1 MQTTP
6 THLASGAIVISV
18 DELTAEDLQHLLD
31 LKRSE
36 PERIRAREEEELRH
50 MLWRLLHRMPAE
62 TAAEIAELLSDT
74 SPAVVLADYFDG
86 FLLAHLGRR
95 SVEVVTIGHCLNTS
109 ASVAA

>member
-6 THLASGAIVISV
+6 THLASGAIVIPV

-36 PERIRAREEEELRH
+36 PERIRARNDEELRRT
-50 MLWRLLHRMPAE
+50 LWRLLQRMPAK
-62 TAAEIAELLSDT
+62 TSAGIAELLSDT
-74 SPAVVLADYFDG
+74 SPGVVLADYFDD
-86 FLLAHLGRR
+86 FLLAHLGHR
-95 SVEVVTIGHCLNTS
+95 SADVPTTGYYLSTS

>member
-62 TAAEIAELLSDT
+62 TAAEIAELLTPILTQRNRPHFHAYSKCKSLPPHHGT
-74 SPAVVLADYFDG
+74 TVSGMSAE
-86 FLLAHLGRR
+86 R
-95 SVEVVTIGHCLNTS
+95 STGL
-109 ASVAA
+109 

>member
-62 TAAEIAELLSDT
+62 TAAEIAELLSLDPPPDDCQCRGASSLRLIWPTVSAERARADT
-74 SPAVVLADYFDG
+74 GA
-86 FLLAHLGRR
+86 R
-95 SVEVVTIGHCLNTS
+95 
-109 ASVAA
+109 

>member
-1 MQTTP
+1 METTP
-6 THLASGAIVISV
+6 THLGSGAIVISV

-36 PERIRAREEEELRH
+36 PARIRAREDEELRRR
-50 MLWRLLHRMPAE
+50 LWQLLHRMPAK

-74 SPAVVLADYFDG
+74 SPAVVLADYFDD

-95 SVEVVTIGHCLNTS
+95 CADVRTIGYYLNTS